1 MVPVLAAKHLRAY
14 CQHLRVKK
22 STGYMQGV
30 TKKDMAKWEVL
41 KWSGEDIVKFLNIC
55 RNFEALWDTCN
66 ENYEEKC

>member
-1 MVPVLAAKHLRAY
+1 
-14 CQHLRVKK
+14 
-22 STGYMQGV
+22 MQGV

-66 ENYEEKC
+66 SVMITMKKNAREHHIN